1 MKDGHFMNKLI
12 IDNMLKIGAGIL
24 IGVVLTALLIGQQ
37 TPIYGDDYHI
47 IVGNNVEIISSV
59 ILDYQDYFNAE
70 ILNDFPI
77 KKVDLLIVFAHGSTD
92 NSSISLQLKDG
103 VATFTDINANRV
115 IWISCSVGI
124 IDNIDQDTK
133 HYSYSVS
140 NELDVYN
147 FEFKIKDQIFTEV
160 QVTGWATYFLNLIKN
175 GIDWDEAEI
184 QARNM
189 TNEYFKT
196 IKGVA

>member
-1 MKDGHFMNKLI
+1 MEKKINEILKL
-12 IDNMLKIGAGIL
+12 GSVFL
-24 IGVVLTALLIGQQ
+24 IGLLFATLLINQQ
-37 TPIYGDDYHI
+37 VLIYDKDHYI
-47 IVGNNVEIISSV
+47 IVGDYPKIISSI
-59 ILDYQDYFNAE
+59 ILDYQDYFNAQ

-77 KKVDLLIVFAHGSTD
+77 KKIDLLIVFAHGSND
-92 NSSISLQLKDG
+92 NSSISILLKDR